1 MTSLINLGGYPKK
14 ITRCHAYSGKKDKIA
29 FKYEYSEKHGCP
41 RRVQNGKVNFDDMIQ
56 SYSDDVDFK
65 AIGKM
70 LVDTRDNVVSHFDL
84 NGEVMD
90 VTGLPRNI
98 HEYEALHN
106 KMKSE
111 YEKLPDDLKTL
122 FNNDFDQFSKSWK
135 TGQIGSVMD
144 TYYKSLAGGQ
154 VTEEKKEEVKQ

>member
-1 MTSLINLGGYPKK
+1 
-14 ITRCHAYSGKKDKIA
+14 
-29 FKYEYSEKHGCP
+29 
-41 RRVQNGKVNFDDMIQ
+41 MIQ
-56 SYSDDVDFK
+56 SYADDIDFK

-106 KMKSE
+106 RMKNE
-111 YEKLPDDLKTL
+111 YEKLPSDLKTL

-135 TGQIGSVMD
+135 TGQIGTVLD
-144 TYYKSLAGGQ
+144 TYYKSLNQ
-154 VTEEKKEEVKQ
+154 TDKKEEGAE